1 MVLVRMWRE
10 SDHPRAC
17 AVVHHMCSMILA
29 APQASSQLK
38 SVHLL
43 AHIVLWPTVADA
55 LQNAGDLDPDEL
67 TAHPMHLILNDFAS
81 SSWQSLP
88 FCTDSDNV
96 LANLDAA
103 CGILGSI
110 GSDCLACLEI
120 MSHDRAE
127 EVIRQM
133 TDIKAGGCISHFL
146 LWCRL
151 SAAIAVGDVKL
162 MLLEATASQDKAA
175 ILVAPSLK
183 HVESCF
189 SKAIDRTKRCVAAAD
204 VQPLLSLVLDM
215 IEVDSRLEVSLQRA

>member
-17 AVVHHMCSMILA
+17 AVVHHICSMILA

-43 AHIVLWPTVADA
+43 AHVVLWPTVADA

-67 TAHPMHLILNDFAS
+67 TAHPVHLISNDFAS

-103 CGILGSI
+103 CGILGI
-110 GSDCLACLEI
+110 GFETNVA
-120 MSHDRAE
+120 MSFDRDG
-127 EVIRQM
+127 
-133 TDIKAGGCISHFL
+133 T
-146 LWCRL
+146 
-151 SAAIAVGDVKL
+151 
-162 MLLEATASQDKAA
+162 
-175 ILVAPSLK
+175 SLGTK
-183 HVESCF
+183 MESVRYANQEDF
-189 SKAIDRTKRCVAAAD
+189 MNDLTT
-204 VQPLLSLVLDM
+204 
-215 IEVDSRLEVSLQRA
+215 RAKDNTNVYGQGYW

>member
-17 AVVHHMCSMILA
+17 AVVHHICSMILA

-43 AHIVLWPTVADA
+43 AHVVLWPTVADA

-67 TAHPMHLILNDFAS
+67 TAHPVHLISNDFAS

-110 GSDCLACLEI
+110 GLDCLSNLEI
-120 MSHDRAE
+120 MSFDSAE

-133 TDIKAGGCISHFL
+133 ADIKAGGCISHFL

-183 HVESCF
+183 HVDTCF
-189 SKAIDRTKRCVAAAD
+189 SNAMDRIKRCAAAAD
-204 VQPLLSLVLDM
+204 VQPMLSLLLDM
-215 IEVDSRLEVSLQRA
+215 IDVDSRLEVMLHGA

>member
-10 SDHPRAC
+10 SDRPRAC

-55 LQNAGDLDPDEL
+55 LQNACDLDPDEL
-67 TAHPMHLILNDFAS
+67 TSHPMHLISNDFAS

-88 FCTDSDNV
+88 LCTDSDNV

-103 CGILGSI
+103 CGILGSV
-110 GSDCLACLEI
+110 GLDCLSNLEI
-120 MSHDRAE
+120 MSFDSAE

-133 TDIKAGGCISHFL
+133 ADIKAGGCISHFL

-183 HVESCF
+183 HVDTCF
-189 SKAIDRTKRCVAAAD
+189 SKAMDRTKRCAATAD
-204 VQPLLSLVLDM
+204 VQPLLSLLLDM
-215 IEVDSRLEVSLQRA
+215 IDVDSRLEVSLQGA